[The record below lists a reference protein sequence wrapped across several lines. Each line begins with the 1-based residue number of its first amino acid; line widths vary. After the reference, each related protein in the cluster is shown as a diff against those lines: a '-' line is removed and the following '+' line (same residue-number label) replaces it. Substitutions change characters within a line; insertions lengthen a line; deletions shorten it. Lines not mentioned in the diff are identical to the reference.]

1 NSTVNYFK
9 SVAATYK
16 VWLNEIVNSFIINPK
31 TNKRMSNGFI
41 EGKNNYIKV
50 IKRIGFGFKDF
61 ETFRAKILY
70 TNSKNKLPY
79 KY

>member
-41 EGKNNYIKV
+41 EGKNNLCK
-50 IKRIGFGFKDF
+50 
-61 ETFRAKILY
+61 
-70 TNSKNKLPY
+70 
-79 KY
+79 

>member
-1 NSTVNYFK
+1 
-9 SVAATYK
+9 
-16 VWLNEIVNSFIINPK
+16 
-31 TNKRMSNGFI
+31 MSNGFI

-70 TNSKNKLPY
+70 TNSKNKLPF